1 MLSEDEDVL
10 VCPNRS
16 GMELQ
21 VMRRKKDESRY
32 REVQI
37 LRKHDMII
45 NSLLISENLLL
56 SAGWDARIAFWVIH
70 FYEITLLKTFSENE

>member
-1 MLSEDEDVL
+1 MLSNDEDFL

-16 GMELQ
+16 GMEMQ

-45 NSLLISENLLL
+45 NSLLMSENLLL
-56 SAGWDARIAFWVIH
+56 SAGWDARIAFWVFC
-70 FYEITLLKTFSENE
+70 FYDIKLLKTSSENE